1 MMEFCARNSVSANI
15 ACISTNLECEC
26 TYTGL
31 WQIAAR
37 GGRGREGEICCSQT
51 VSVRYTNLLMPVLVI
66 TSIELFFVHHVIH
79 ILAQQYLVIVLASTT
94 FNSCS
99 LQSC

>member
-37 GGRGREGEICCSQT
+37 GGRGRERFVVHKQPNSLF
-51 VSVRYTNLLMPVLVI
+51 VRYTPGCNREKFGGVGRLFAVLLV
-66 TSIELFFVHHVIH
+66 
-79 ILAQQYLVIVLASTT
+79 
-94 FNSCS
+94 
-99 LQSC
+99 

>member
-37 GGRGREGEICCSQT
+37 KRQREGEICCSQT
-51 VSVRYTNLLMPVLVI
+51 AQFAFC
-66 TSIELFFVHHVIH
+66 EVHTRV
-79 ILAQQYLVIVLASTT
+79 Q
-94 FNSCS
+94 
-99 LQSC
+99 